1 MATFTNRPKPEAY
14 TLISTLLEAELDV
27 KMITGDNIFVAVQAS
42 LTLGFVQDEKPILI
56 LEVHQVRYDNSIL
69 GILITKR

>member
-1 MATFTNRPKPEAY
+1 
-14 TLISTLLEAELDV
+14 
-27 KMITGDNIFVAVQAS
+27 MITGDNIFVAVQAS

-56 LEVHQVRYDNSIL
+56 LEGHQVRDDNSIL